1 MLRDVSAEASHHPI
15 EMESDRQQNF
25 TFGAVILPP

>member
-1 MLRDVSAEASHHPI
+1 MFLPGRAAIPG
-15 EMESDRQQNF
+15 EMEGDRQQNF

>member
-1 MLRDVSAEASHHPI
+1 MFLPGRATIRGEI
-15 EMESDRQQNF
+15 EGDRQQNF